1 MSSKLKNILNELS
14 VGMTHAKMGGY
25 DIQLG
30 KVVTAKDFPAF
41 KTPTQIKEEQDHEVS
56 MAQSSLDAIINYAT
70 KLKENLGTEE
80 KEVPAWI
87 QDHISKAENFIQ
99 QAANHYHE
107 YGGESGEVANGEMH
121 EGYKKGDW
129 VIVDNP
135 HWGGGGKPQRRKV
148 RLVVGDT
155 LFFAG
160 GDNSSD
166 KYVTPVKGKVTE
178 GKDDYVA
185 SNDGVM
191 ISLKKGYKHHS
202 EDKLYSLYDKL
213 SKLVKGKKVKK
224 VELVFEDK
232 R

>member
-1 MSSKLKNILNELS
+1 MSSKLKTILSEL
-14 VGMTHAKMGGY
+14 KMGGY

-30 KVVTAKDFPAF
+30 RVVTAKDFPAF
-41 KTPTQIKEEQDHEVS
+41 KTPTQLKEEEDHEVS

-87 QDHISKAENFIQ
+87 QDHISKAESYIQ
-99 QAANHYHE
+99 QASIHYHE
-107 YGGESGEVANGEMH
+107 YGGESGDVANGEMH

-129 VIVDNP
+129 VIVNNP
-135 HWGGGGKPQRRKV
+135 HWGGKPERRKV
-148 RLVVGDT
+148 RMVSGDT

-166 KYVTPVKGKVTE
+166 KYVKPMKGKVSE
-178 GKDDYVA
+178 AKDDYVA
-185 SNDGVM
+185 SSDGVS

-213 SKLVKGKKVKK
+213 IKLVKGKKVKR

-232 R
+232 N

>member
-1 MSSKLKNILNELS
+1 MSSKLKTILSEL
-14 VGMTHAKMGGY
+14 KMGGY

-41 KTPTQIKEEQDHEVS
+41 KTPKQISEEQDHEVS

-107 YGGESGEVANGEMH
+107 YGGESGDVANGEMH

-135 HWGGGGKPQRRKV
+135 HWGGKPEKRKV
-148 RLVVGDT
+148 RMVSGDT
-155 LFFAG
+155 LFFSG

-166 KYVTPVKGKVTE
+166 KYVKPMKGKVSE
-178 GKDDYVA
+178 AKDDYVA
-185 SNDGVM
+185 SSDGVM

-213 SKLVKGKKVKK
+213 SKLVKGKRVKK
-224 VELVFEDK
+224 VELVFENK
-232 R
+232 Q